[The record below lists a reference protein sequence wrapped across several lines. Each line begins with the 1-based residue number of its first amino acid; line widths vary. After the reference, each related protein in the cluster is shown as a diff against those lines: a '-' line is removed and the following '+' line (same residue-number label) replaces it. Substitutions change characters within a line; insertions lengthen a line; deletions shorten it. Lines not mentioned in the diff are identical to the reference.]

1 MCYHNLRLSKSAM
14 ECVISA
20 LHLKYNMAMLDKDID
35 KAQEYSNLEAYFQS
49 KLNDCYSVYE

>member
-1 MCYHNLRLSKSAM
+1 M

-49 KLNDCYSVYE
+49 KLNDCFSVYE